1 MDQDN
6 TRYIAEQIFNNP
18 PGHPN
23 SIDLQLD
30 DSTLD
35 FARNQEYESDK
46 LIRDILSVITLHGV
60 EILYGHR
67 NIMLLNEESV
77 LLLKRFTRSYGYDLN
92 INIQDTTITISFEKC
107 YDDSSHVPYIY

>member
-46 LIRDILSVITLHGV
+46 LIRDILT
-60 EILYGHR
+60 Y
-67 NIMLLNEESV
+67 ES
-77 LLLKRFTRSYGYDLN
+77 
-92 INIQDTTITISFEKC
+92 E
-107 YDDSSHVPYIY
+107 